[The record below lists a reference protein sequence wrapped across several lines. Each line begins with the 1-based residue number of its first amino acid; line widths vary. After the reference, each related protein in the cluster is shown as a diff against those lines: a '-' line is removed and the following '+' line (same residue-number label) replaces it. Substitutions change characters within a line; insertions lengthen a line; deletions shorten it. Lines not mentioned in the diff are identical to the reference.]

1 MSLLFLKCSIL
12 NCDQNQINDFVQYDF
27 TAQ

>member
-1 MSLLFLKCSIL
+1 L